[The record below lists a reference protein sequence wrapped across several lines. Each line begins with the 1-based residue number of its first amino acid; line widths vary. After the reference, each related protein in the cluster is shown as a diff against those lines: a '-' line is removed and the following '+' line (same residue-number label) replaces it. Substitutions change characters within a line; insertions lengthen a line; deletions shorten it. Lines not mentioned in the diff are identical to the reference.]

1 MDKLISLWDFVGR
14 HKYLITLAVAFVVIG
29 FLDRN
34 SLLRRISLAREE
46 SRLLEAL
53 DKYRTEYEESTER
66 LNELLIDSGAI
77 ERIARE
83 KYFMKKPNEDIYV
96 FEGDVAE

>member
-34 SLLRRISLAREE
+34 SLSPAAREF
-46 SRLLEAL
+46 SRRVRQFAAGL
-53 DKYRTEYEESTER
+53 
-66 LNELLIDSGAI
+66 
-77 ERIARE
+77 
-83 KYFMKKPNEDIYV
+83 
-96 FEGDVAE
+96 